1 VICNGYKVGT
11 GDYEYNIH
19 NNLLNTNPQI
29 LANIIG
35 FLSLTY
41 IILGVKGGAY
51 GYS

>member
-1 VICNGYKVGT
+1 MLRSNRRKART
-11 GDYEYNIH
+11 GDYLY
-19 NNLLNTNPQI
+19 NLLNTTPQI

-41 IILGVKGGAY
+41 IILGVEGGAY

>member
-1 VICNGYKVGT
+1 MRNCSEVRT
-11 GDYEYNIH
+11 GDYLYNIQ